1 MAMQSRLTKQAL
13 HVVNPLPLAR
23 AALALQLHETLRGAK
38 AEAACLLYGAL
49 PSPRRKLAVHAVNH
63 ACRTGYNYKPRGL
76 VLKLDL
82 INHSMSRNL
91 LLLFFDSAPPRCLL
105 FSFSITCRHT
115 RITCCQQLCI

>member
-1 MAMQSRLTKQAL
+1 MAMQSGLTKQAL

-63 ACRTGYNYKPRGL
+63 ACSTGYNYKPRGL

-82 INHSMSRNL
+82 INQHRL
-91 LLLFFDSAPPRCLL
+91 
-105 FSFSITCRHT
+105 
-115 RITCCQQLCI
+115 QLQAKRVSSEIGSYKSLDVSEPTLVVL